1 MLVNVVVKVNK
12 KNNEKKVIAMY
23 KDIEKAIVFVKKYEN
38 YGFYGYKVM
47 KKEIADNVV
56 LPLYA

>member
-23 KDIEKAIVFVKKYEN
+23 KDIEKAITSLRN
-38 YGFYGYKVM
+38 M
-47 KKEIADNVV
+47 KIMVSMVIK
-56 LPLYA
+56 

>member
-23 KDIEKAIVFVKKYEN
+23 KDIEKAIVFVKN
-38 YGFYGYKVM
+38 M
-47 KKEIADNVV
+47 KIMVSMVIK
-56 LPLYA
+56 